1 MKMVEYT
8 KLNNALRRIAS
19 KIEKDSEDSSKG
31 YEVEGMR
38 FAASIIASSIGMNFH
53 NIQCE
58 VMGVVDKPIGL
69 ENFLEET
76 YLIHNVE
83 IEIIEDDGTLIH
95 LNMKSEEM
103 IEPLAIVVRRKIGG
117 YVVKSIGGMYIK
129 GNDGKMK
136 LKRGL

>member
-1 MKMVEYT
+1 MRRIEYT
-8 KLNNALRRIAS
+8 KLNNALRRIARR
-19 KIEKDSEDSSKG
+19 IEKDLNDNSKG

-38 FAASIIASSIGMNFH
+38 YAASIIASSMGMNFH

-58 VMGVVDKPIGL
+58 VMGVVKPIGL
-69 ENFLEET
+69 ENFLEEI

-83 IEIIEDDGTLIH
+83 IEVIEDDGTLIH

-103 IEPLAIVVRRKIGG
+103 IEPLAIVVRRKIDG
-117 YVVKSIGGMYIK
+117 YEVKSIGGMYIK

-136 LKRGL
+136 LK